1 MSLII
6 GTNNNDSLTG
16 GTGNDTLVGGA
27 GNDNIDGGAGF
38 NTYRVK
44 GTADNFYWAVNG
56 QGKLILTDA
65 LTDGADPVDGSD
77 EGIDTL
83 TNIQA
88 VQFARPDGSIESTLQ
103 VDDYANLASSNNFK
117 IDYGVWVNG
126 RTNFYGDIDFFR
138 LDTVAGQKVF
148 ASMSQGSA
156 WGYSTLGYLSDG
168 APQEWTLNSTGT
180 IDFSLAAWDM
190 SQTSPMS
197 SKGYGFVLRRE
208 KLGTDGNDLLTAGNT
223 HERLV
228 GGLGNDTLIGSDR
241 SDLLLGGDGN
251 DELVGG
257 KGNDELD
264 GQGGMANVAV
274 FSGNRTDYTHTWVGG
289 QNLDL
294 RLSDKVANRDGIDS
308 LRNVQILR
316 FADGDVVLDAE
327 SNTALVSGQT
337 QIGQSMTGTL
347 PVSNTESDIDYFR
360 QRLDADIDST
370 TALRITVQ
378 STGQSTGQSNAYG
391 NINFKFN
398 FQGSSDQL
406 TFDNL
411 SGSGTING
419 FYASLGYGQ
428 QQQSWIVKPKYWGNN
443 SEFVGGAPQL
453 ADLVVWGQA
462 YSSAPQL
469 GDTLGY
475 TIRIDRVLYGTGAAN
490 QITGDGKAGYIDA
503 GGGND
508 LVTGNALSEII
519 VGGLGDDTLLG
530 GDGNDTLIDS
540 QGTNLLEGQAGDDLI
555 DVSGIGQVMAGA
567 TGSTSPTATVV
578 GGAGRDTLKV
588 GSDTRFTNLSVSQ
601 VEILDG
607 SGGRT
612 AMTPQQLLGL
622 GFDTAQSITF
632 RLATNLTAGGAL
644 DASGLAGNLSL
655 RGTHQSDTLIGNDQ
669 NNTIYLQ
676 SDENTGSGGG
686 IDTVKGGAGDD
697 TIMWSS
703 GRNNSSSTQAAQI
716 FNAVDSSKKTYSIFA
731 DINGGGGVD
740 RLVLSFWDTY
750 WQHAWG
756 GYVWESRSEYNST
769 PVWHLDISDL
779 VLDSVEVIEI
789 QGSQPSW
796 SVPSEILL
804 TTGQLHGF
812 ESTIGIPTVAIVG
825 GGTIDMGQLD
835 TIGVKTWRLAD
846 QGNYHITGS
855 LNADSLTLS
864 GGLLTVAMGL
874 GSDSIVIDGKSLVQ
888 DTIDGG
894 EGVDTLFL
902 RSGDVDLSGADIR
915 NIESIQA
922 QSATLTMTD
931 TQWQSLGSLVV
942 KPSGSST
949 QYNLKITTPNLRTEL
964 AADSLFRGL
973 TGTDGNDHLVAN
985 ALGSVL
991 IGDSGNDR
999 LDGGIGQ
1006 DRLVTGAGTDSMYG
1020 SAGDDLLVIN
1030 GKTTV
1035 SDVLD
1040 GGADRDTLVV
1050 ADGQDFRQATLASLE
1065 VLQGSGTVTM
1075 TQSQLNGFEVL
1086 NGVKVQLVGATQ
1098 TVQLGN
1104 PTMINGAQIL
1114 LPNLDVQI
1122 SESRAAV
1129 LGSSFDDSITGGA
1142 GNDLILGGRGND
1154 HLAGGAGNDT
1164 LIGGSGTDTL
1174 VGGQGDD
1181 QFEVHSSEFAAGASQ
1196 QILVTGTLGQTAYF
1210 DHRQLVLYADR
1221 MDGGVGTDSLVL
1233 DFGVRNSTGYVINA
1247 GQVSGME
1254 TLALRFSESYNMVAM
1269 DAASF
1274 KQFSSITAEHSNS
1287 AVNRYNYASL
1297 GIAGH
1302 QEDLNLAAIADN
1314 AHIRQVVLQG
1324 SFFDIDASAFAL
1336 GPSIWGGHWDG
1347 SSGLGFHHISV
1358 TDFDSILLSDGNDGL
1373 IVQVDTTFTVT
1384 AGAGNDMVRVE
1395 STGSLNATLSGGAGQ
1410 DVLEFTGG
1418 FVDIS
1423 VSSISGFETIRHGNN
1438 TLVITEAQRDAL
1450 SFEGSGAKF
1459 TKVGNTIVGSA
1470 SADSYSGNFVEAFQ
1484 GGRGNDNINNVHT
1497 AVFTGNTN
1505 EYDIALFTNGD
1516 SLVIEQARGDKTDGK
1531 DTLNNVRYLKFADKT
1546 IEVDDAFNN
1555 SWAFTGTNK
1564 YQLLSHKA
1572 YDKKADGNKD
1582 YATDIDV
1589 YSTTLVPNSPL
1600 LIEASSEKGSG
1611 WQMNFID
1618 AATGQR
1624 LDFKSLVNDQLQW
1637 QFSSWMDPNAKWLP
1651 GFQTN
1656 QGFVAYQGG
1665 DVVFDIRLDSTDIQ
1679 SYAFT
1684 LKYLDDYAGSIQ
1696 TQGEMAPQLGL
1707 VKGYVGD
1714 VGDSDW
1720 IRTQLIEGTQYE
1732 FNLRGA
1738 SSDGGTL
1745 VDPKLEL
1752 RDSAGR
1758 LLVVGGKGVGLDDKI
1773 VFTANTSGTYYL
1785 SAQDVVTDLTKGTQ
1799 GIALGSWTLEQRSL
1813 DMVADNP
1820 SSVGRV
1826 DWSGGNT
1833 FSVRSEINKLT
1844 DRDWFRVWL
1853 DKGITY
1859 KFELAGASSGQ
1870 TLTNPQLSIR
1880 SVTGI
1885 LLDADDN
1892 SGSGTDAEIVFTAAD
1907 SGWYFLDAG
1916 AAGNGS
1922 RGTYLLK
1929 GSRLSDDFADDV
1941 QTVGALQVGSAAQGL
1956 LSFHGDSD
1964 WFKVGLSAG
1973 VTYQIDLVGDMSDS
1987 AKLDPIGDPLLVI
2000 RDSAGRELGR
2010 FDDFGTTLNARA
2022 YFTPKDN
2029 GIYFLDASSAFRY
2042 DIGAYKLSVA
2052 LAPPDDHVS
2061 TANNAATSLTL
2072 GTAKAGEIGVPGDRD
2087 MFKVS
2092 LEAGKVYQL
2101 SVAGMASSKGNLV
2114 DPYLRL
2120 FDSAGRLINFDNNGG
2135 QGTDAQMHF
2144 VPTQSGV
2151 YYLEASSNQPRGM
2164 GNYQVQVTLR
2174 DVPAADAG
2182 SNTQTW
2188 VTLKAG
2194 ESFLGTLLQKNEQDW
2209 VRVRL
2214 EEGKDYVF
2222 KALASHSGNGS
2233 LQDPVLEV
2241 RSANGQLLQTVD
2253 NMLMGNEPSML
2264 FTPTGTGDYFV
2275 VVRAADGQNDTGSYQ
2290 LTTRAP
2296 DDFGNTTAK
2305 ASTITLGQTLDG
2317 GIQWNDGSFGA
2328 RAINSVGLATD
2339 FDQDWFKF
2347 EATKDQVLS
2356 FLVSVPGNSSLSR
2369 PMVEIVDSNMRQVAV
2384 GDGLEMLD
2392 ASARATFKAPAAG
2405 TFFARVI
2412 DGAGTTGSYRVSLV
2426 AGDASD
2432 EDANGAVAL
2441 AFDINTGVTSAQQ
2454 VARIGLPGDSDHF
2467 GIDVKAGHSYRI
2479 ETVAVR
2485 DGQHAPLAGTRLDMQ
2500 FKEALQSSTVKVE
2513 SNALTSNPS
2522 NFESALFSP
2531 TADGSLSIKVSAT
2544 DAIETGQYRLRVID
2558 LGAEQTDDRPDTVSQ
2573 YLVDTHGVLGV
2584 NQPSQ
2589 GRIDNSSDVDL
2600 FAVDLTA
2607 GQIYEFSIKSYL
2619 DGLGTLAQGD
2629 LRLLDTQGQLVTSG
2643 QFDSQTGRTDMAVSV
2658 FDSGRYFLAVSP
2670 IDLPGN
2676 IGTYVLDNRQLDL
2689 DSVPEDDIRADAL
2702 SGMRVAPG
2710 KAATGTINHASDR
2723 DWFKANLVAGKVY
2736 TLDVLADGSGSGGF
2750 LKDANLRLLDAQGL
2764 QLAFDDNSGAGKD
2777 AHIQFSAQSTG
2788 DYFLDVGSSLGE
2800 LGSYT
2805 VRLRELYSGV
2815 ADPYRAAQWYLDLI
2829 DLPSLDGRYSGA
2841 NVSVSFI
2848 DDGVDTAHPDL
2859 NLKLDLANDFDAQ
2872 FSNSQDGQHKYPTL
2886 MGLPPDFHGTLIAG
2900 IIGAEANN
2908 ETGIVGVAQDANLVS
2923 TRVKWAWDH
2932 MTEAISTQWKFDVS
2946 NNSWGAIVPFSD
2958 NFNSTAMTFA
2968 YEGLRKGVEMGRE
2981 GLGTVFVFSAGN
2993 SAALGHNTN
3002 YFNYQNAREVI
3013 TVGATDAS
3021 GAPAAF
3027 STPGANVLV
3036 SAPGVGVMTTQ
3047 RYGGYTEMNGTSA
3060 SAPIISGVVALMLE
3074 ANPDLGYRDV
3084 QKILAYATTH
3094 PDNQDWKTNGASDW
3108 NLGGMRYNDKTG
3120 FGLVDAYAA
3129 VRLAETWTEQNT
3141 AFNQVTASA
3150 RAFGLNASIP
3160 DGDEVFSRQFR
3171 IDNDLSIEHV
3181 ELGIDLRHTRMGD
3194 LVVELIS
3201 PNGTVSTLMNRPTV
3215 SADAPFGLSGTDSGV
3230 PTRLLWDF
3238 SSVQFYGE
3246 QASGTWTVNV
3256 RDVRAEHAGSLNSLS
3271 LRLYGTEANGDS
3283 TYVFTDEGFQN
3294 SQGRTLEDEQGIDT
3308 INASPVRHGMLIDLT
3323 KGIIA
3328 SQSVSHTIASWST
3341 IENSVSGDGD
3351 DFLIGNA
3358 TTNWLR
3364 AGNGQDSL
3372 EGGAGNDSL
3381 QGGEGFDTAIYQGNM
3396 AEFSVVWNATTRQI
3410 QVTDLVRTGL
3420 DEGSDALT
3428 GIERIVFAD
3437 GETNLGTT
3445 VGNRP
3450 PVANREWFKSPV
3462 TLKPGM
3468 GIELTI
3474 PNTAFSDPDPN
3485 PITDSSS
3492 GAKND
3497 IAVAEAAGGELP
3509 DWLSYDPVTKKLSGT
3524 PPEDHQGQLKLLVT
3538 ATDEFGET
3546 ASDVLT
3552 LQFGDNQAPELDA
3565 PSERVLLEDAGL
3577 VALQITLPK
3586 DPEELEVTVKILE
3599 IPSLGDILD
3608 KNGQVVSVGA
3618 TMSADALTELHY
3630 RSAPDANGSAGMLR
3644 YEATDEDGVSAISSV
3659 RLFIQPVNDAP
3670 RFSRTDGK
3678 LVINYP
3684 AQSVLP
3690 LDMARPTDP
3699 ESSLNDVRITALPA
3713 LGQVSLNGERV
3724 VLNQVISLQNLQN
3737 LVMSLTEN
3745 VNGPIGRVGIE
3756 ATDPQGLSME
3766 WSLQL
3771 EVLGEA
3777 YSNIGTLSNDEI
3789 FGSIGN
3795 DTLYGMAGDD
3805 TLVGNA
3811 GNDRLLGGLGNDQ
3824 MFGGSGNDILDG
3836 SSGNDHLDG
3845 GTGNDTLS
3853 GGPGNDTYVVD
3864 SVGDLVLELIATG
3877 AGGKDLVLTSIAYT
3891 APANTENL
3899 QAQEGVAI
3907 NLTGNE
3913 LDNAIVGNALQN
3925 HLKGEAGRDTLIGG
3939 AGNDSLD
3946 GGSGVDRL
3954 AGGSGNDSYW
3964 VDSRLDTVIELSGEG
3979 TDTVYASTNYT
3990 LPSNVENLE
3999 LLEGGDWTGA
4009 GNSLNNHIKG
4019 NSGANVLAG
4028 GMGTDTLEGGAGD
4041 DLYILSDSLDPIIDT
4056 AGKDTIRTSVSMTL
4070 PDMIENG
4077 ELMGFADL
4085 WLNGNRFDNQL
4096 TGNMGDNILHG
4107 AGGVDTLTGG
4117 AGSDQFVIA
4126 FNGSGSA
4133 ADSVTDFKSGVDLMV
4148 VDLVS
4153 FGIDPVAL
4161 GLVSSGTV
4169 SSSAFVKGVGVRPL
4183 DPNDHYLLDTA
4194 QGMLRFDPDG
4204 NGPQAAVDLVKF
4216 VGVVD
4221 SAFAGTDIYIAI

>member
-1 MSLII
+1 MSLIN

-27 GNDNIDGGAGF
+27 GNDTIDGGAGY

-56 QGKLILTDA
+56 QGQLILTDA
-65 LTDGADPVDGSD
+65 LTDGQDPVDGSD

-88 VQFARPDGSIESTLQ
+88 IQFMRPDGSIESTLQ
-103 VDDYANLASSNNFK
+103 VDDYANLASPDNFK
-117 IDYGVWVNG
+117 IAYGVWVNG

-156 WGYSTLGYLSDG
+156 RGYNSLGYLDPWS
-168 APQEWTLNSTGT
+168 PQEWTLNSTGT
-180 IDFSLAAWDM
+180 IDFSFAAWDM

-197 SKGYGFVLRRE
+197 SRGYGFILRRE
-208 KLGTDGNDLLTAGNT
+208 LMGTDGPDLLTAGDT

-241 SDLLLGGDGN
+241 SDQLFGGDGN

-274 FSGNRTDYTHTWVGG
+274 FSGNRADYTHTWLGG
-289 QNLDL
+289 QDLSL

-327 SNTALVSGQT
+327 SNTPLVSGQT

-347 PVSNTESDIDYFR
+347 PVTNNSSDIDYFR
-360 QRLDADIDST
+360 QRFDHDIDST

-378 STGQSTGQSNAYG
+378 SAGQSSAWGDL
-391 NINFKFN
+391 NFWFN
-398 FQGSSDQL
+398 FQGSNDQL

-411 SGSGTING
+411 SGSGTITY
-419 FYASLGYGQ
+419 FSASLNSGQ
-428 QQQSWIVKPKYWGNN
+428 QQQSWIVKPKYWG
-443 SEFVGGAPQL
+443 SSSDFIGGANQV
-453 ADLVVWGQA
+453 ADLVVTGNA
-462 YSSAPQL
+462 YSIAPQL
-469 GDTLGY
+469 GDTWGY
-475 TIRIDRVLYGTGAAN
+475 SIRVDRVLYGTDAAE

-508 LVTGNALSEII
+508 LVIGSALSEII
-519 VGGLGDDTLLG
+519 VGGLGDDTLRG

-540 QGTNLLEGQAGDDLI
+540 QGANVLEGQAGDDLI
-555 DVSGIGQVMAGA
+555 DVSGTGQAMAGA
-567 TGSTSPTATVV
+567 TGNTTPTATVD
-578 GGAGRDTLKV
+578 GGTGRDTLKV
-588 GSDTRFTNLSVSQ
+588 ASDTSFANLSVSHI
-601 VEILDG
+601 EILDG

-612 AMTPQQLLGL
+612 AMTPQQLLDL
-622 GFDTAQSITF
+622 GFDTAQNITF
-632 RLATNLTAGGAL
+632 RLAPNLTTGGTL

-655 RGTHQSDTLIGNDQ
+655 RGTYQSDTLIGNDQ
-669 NNTIYLQ
+669 SNTIYLQ
-676 SDENTGSGGG
+676 SDEDIGSGGG
-686 IDTVKGGAGDD
+686 IDTVIAGAGDD
-697 TIMWSS
+697 TIVWNTRMYQQWSMFFS
-703 GRNNSSSTQAAQI
+703 DFNQADRTYKIEADLDGGLGTDKLQLNFGNSYWLHAAGNTWDQRDSPPWRLDLSELKLASIEQLEVTGFEPGRFWAFPTE
-716 FNAVDSSKKTYSIFA
+716 F
-731 DINGGGGVD
+731 
-740 RLVLSFWDTY
+740 VLSA
-750 WQHAWG
+750 QQLAAL
-756 GYVWESRSEYNST
+756 SA
-769 PVWHLDISDL
+769 
-779 VLDSVEVIEI
+779 
-789 QGSQPSW
+789 
-796 SVPSEILL
+796 
-804 TTGQLHGF
+804 TTGLG
-812 ESTIGIPTVAIVG
+812 PVAIVG
-825 GGTIDMGQLD
+825 GGAIDMGHLD
-835 TIGVKTWRLAD
+835 AIGVKAWRIAD
-846 QGNYHITGS
+846 QGNYQITGS
-855 LNADSLTLS
+855 ANADSLTLS
-864 GGLLTVAMGL
+864 GGILTAAMGL
-874 GSDSIVIDGKSLVQ
+874 GNDSIVIDGKSLVK

-894 EGVDTLFL
+894 AGFDTLFL
-902 RSGDVDLSGADIR
+902 RSGDVDLSGATLI

-931 TQWQSLGSLVV
+931 TQWQTLGSLVV
-942 KPSGSST
+942 KPAGSPT
-949 QYNLKITTPNLRTEL
+949 QYNLKITTPDLRTEL
-964 AADSLFRGL
+964 AADSVFRGL
-973 TGTDGNDHLVAN
+973 TGTDGDDHLVAN
-985 ALGSVL
+985 ASGSIL
-991 IGDSGNDR
+991 IGGSGNDR
-999 LDGGIGQ
+999 LDGGTGS

-1020 SAGDDLLVIN
+1020 GAGDDILVVS

-1035 SDVLD
+1035 RDVLD
-1040 GGADRDTLVV
+1040 GGAGRDTLVV

-1104 PTMINGAQIL
+1104 PTMLNGAQIL
-1114 LPNLDVQI
+1114 LPNFDVQI
-1122 SESRAAV
+1122 SESRPAV

-1154 HLAGGAGNDT
+1154 YLVGGAGNDT

-1196 QILVTGTLGQTAYF
+1196 QLLVTGPLGQTAYF
-1210 DHRQLVLYADR
+1210 DHRQHVLYADR
-1221 MDGGVGTDSLVL
+1221 MDGGDGTDTLVI
-1233 DFGVRNSTGYVINA
+1233 DFGSLWAASYVINA

-1274 KQFSSITAEHSNS
+1274 KQFASITAEHANS
-1287 AVNRYNYASL
+1287 AVARYNYASL

-1302 QEDLNLAAIADN
+1302 QDDLSLNAIADN

-1324 SFFDIDASAFAL
+1324 QFFDIDASTFSA
-1336 GPSIWGGHWDG
+1336 GPSSWGNQWDG
-1347 SSGLGFHHISV
+1347 STGIEYNHISV
-1358 TDFDSILLSDGNDGL
+1358 TDFDSIQLSDGNDGL
-1373 IVQVDTTFTVT
+1373 IVRNDTRFSVS
-1384 AGAGNDMVRVE
+1384 AGAGDDMVRIE
-1395 STGSLNATLSGGAGQ
+1395 STGTLNATLSGGAGQ

-1423 VSSISGFETIRHGNN
+1423 SSSISGFETIRHGNT

-1470 SADSYSGNFVEAFQ
+1470 STDSYSGNFVEAFQ

-1497 AVFTGNTN
+1497 AVFTGNYN
-1505 EYDIALFTNGD
+1505 EYDIDLFTNGD

-1531 DTLNNVRYLKFADKT
+1531 DTLNNVRFLEFADQT

-1555 SWAFTGTNK
+1555 SWAFIGTNK
-1564 YQLLSHKA
+1564 HQLLTHIA
-1572 YDKKADGNKD
+1572 YDKKTDGNKD
-1582 YATDIDV
+1582 YATDVDV
-1589 YSTTLVPNSPL
+1589 YTTTLVPNSPL

-1611 WQMNFID
+1611 WQMSFVD
-1618 AATGQR
+1618 AATGQQ
-1624 LDFKSLVNDQLQW
+1624 LQFKSLVYGDING
-1637 QFSSWMDPNAKWLP
+1637 QFSSWMNAEAKWLP

-1665 DVVFDIRLDSTDIQ
+1665 DVVFDIRLDSPDIQ

-1696 TQGEMAPQLGL
+1696 TQGEMDPQLGL

-1758 LLVVGGKGVGLDDKI
+1758 LLVVGGKGDGLDDKI
-1773 VFTANTSGTYYL
+1773 VFTANTSDTYYL
-1785 SAQDVVTDLTKGTQ
+1785 SAQDVVTDLAKGTQ

-1813 DMVADNP
+1813 DMIADNP
-1820 SSVGRV
+1820 SSLGRV

-1833 FSVRSEINKLT
+1833 FSVRSEINQLT

-1853 DKGITY
+1853 DKGIAY

-1885 LLDADDN
+1885 LLNADDN

-1916 AAGNGS
+1916 ASGNGS

-1929 GSRLSDDFADDV
+1929 GSRLSDDFAADIH
-1941 QTVGALQVGSAAQGL
+1941 TVGTVQVGGAAQGL

-1964 WFKVGLSAG
+1964 WFKVGLSGG
-1973 VTYQIDLVGDMSDS
+1973 VTYQIDLLGDTSDS
-1987 AKLDPIGDPLLVI
+1987 AQLDPIHDPLLVI

-2061 TANNAATSLTL
+2061 TPNNAATSLTL
-2072 GTAKAGEIGVPGDRD
+2072 GTASLGEIGIPGDRD
-2087 MFKVS
+2087 MFKVT

-2101 SVAGMASSKGNLV
+2101 SVAGMASSKGSLV

-2120 FDSAGRLINFDNNGG
+2120 FDSAGRLVNFDNNGG

-2164 GNYQVQVTLR
+2164 GNYQVQVTQR

-2188 VTLKAG
+2188 VTLQAG
-2194 ESFLGTLLQKNEQDW
+2194 ESFSGTLLQKNEQDW
-2209 VRVRL
+2209 VRIRL
-2214 EEGKDYVF
+2214 EMGKDYVF
-2222 KALASHSGNGS
+2222 KAQASHSGNGS
-2233 LQDPVLEV
+2233 LKDPVLEV
-2241 RSANGQLLQTVD
+2241 RSADGQLLQTVD

-2264 FTPTGTGDYFV
+2264 YTPTGTGDYFV

-2296 DDFGNTTAK
+2296 DDFGNTSAK

-2317 GIQWNDGSFGA
+2317 GIQWNDGNFGA

-2347 EATKDQVLS
+2347 EATQDQVLS

-2369 PMVEIVDSNMRQVAV
+2369 PMVEIVDSNMRQLAV

-2412 DGAGTTGSYRVSLV
+2412 DGAGTTGAYRVSLV

-2432 EDANGAVAL
+2432 EDANGPVAL
-2441 AFDINTGVTSAQQ
+2441 AFDINAGVTSAQQ

-2500 FKEALQSSTVKVE
+2500 FKEALQTSTVTVE
-2513 SNALTSNPS
+2513 SNALTSNPT
-2522 NFESALFSP
+2522 NFESSLFSP
-2531 TADGSLSIKVSAT
+2531 TADGSLSITVSAT

-2558 LGAEQTDDRPDTVSQ
+2558 LGSEQTDDRPDTVSQ

-2607 GQIYEFSIKSYL
+2607 GQIYAFSIKSYL

-2629 LRLLDTQGQLVTSG
+2629 LRLLDAKGLLVTSG

-2702 SGMRVAPG
+2702 SGELVAPG
-2710 KAATGTINHASDR
+2710 QAATGTIEYASDR
-2723 DWFKANLVAGKVY
+2723 DWFKASLVAGKVY

-2777 AHIQFSAQSTG
+2777 ARIQFSAQSNG
-2788 DYFLDVGSSLGE
+2788 DYFLDVGSSHGE

-2829 DLPSLDGRYSGA
+2829 DLPSLDDRYSGA

-2859 NLKLDLANDFDAQ
+2859 NLKLDFANAYDA
-2872 FSNSQDGQHKYPTL
+2872 SDNSSEGKHKSIF
-2886 MGLPPDFHGTLIAG
+2886 DFHGTLIAG

-2932 MTEAISTQWKFDVS
+2932 MTEAISTQWQFDVS
-2946 NNSWGAIVPFSD
+2946 NNSWGAIAPFSD

-2968 YEGLRKGVEMGRE
+2968 YEGLRKGVEVGRE

-3013 TVGATDAS
+3013 TVGATDAN

-3036 SAPGVGVMTTQ
+3036 SAPGVGVMTTE
-3047 RYGGYTEMNGTSA
+3047 RYGGYKEMNGTSA

-3150 RAFGLNASIP
+3150 RAFGLNAAIP
-3160 DGDEVFSRQFR
+3160 DGDGVFSRQFR

-3201 PNGTVSTLMNRPTV
+3201 PNGTVSTLMNRPTA
-3215 SADAPFGLSGTDSGV
+3215 SSDAPFGLSGTDSGV

-3271 LRLYGTEANGDS
+3271 LRLYGSEADTDN

-3294 SQGRTLEDEQGIDT
+3294 TQGRTLEDEQGIDT
-3308 INASPVRHGMLIDLT
+3308 INASPLRHDILIDLSQ
-3323 KGIIA
+3323 GIIA
-3328 SQSVSHTIASWST
+3328 SQSVSHNIAPWT
-3341 IENSVSGDGD
+3341 VIENAVGGRGN
-3351 DFLIGNA
+3351 DFLLGNA
-3358 TTNWLR
+3358 ADNWLR
-3364 AGNGQDSL
+3364 AGMGNDTL
-3372 EGGAGNDSL
+3372 EGGIGNDTL
-3381 QGGEGFDTAIYQGNM
+3381 EGGDGFDTAIYQGNM
-3396 AEFSVVWNATTRQI
+3396 AEFSVVWNAATRQI

-3420 DEGSDALT
+3420 DEGSDVLI
-3428 GIERIVFAD
+3428 GIERIIFVD
-3437 GETNLGTT
+3437 GETNLGTM

-3450 PVANREWFKSPV
+3450 PVANREWFSSPV
-3462 TLKPGM
+3462 TLVPGM

-3474 PNTAFSDPDPN
+3474 PNTAFSDLDPN
-3485 PITDSSS
+3485 ASTGSLS
-3492 GAKND
+3492 GAQND

-3577 VALQITLPK
+3577 VALQIALPT

-3608 KNGQVVSVGA
+3608 KNGQVVSVG
-3618 TMSADALTELHY
+3618 TIMSADAVTELHY

-3670 RFSRTDGK
+3670 RFSRTDSK

-3684 AQSVLP
+3684 AQTLLP
-3690 LDMARPTDP
+3690 LDMALPTDP
-3699 ESSLNDVRITALPA
+3699 ESTLTEVRVTALPA

-3724 VLNQVISLQNLQN
+3724 VLNQMISLQNLQS
-3737 LVMSLTEN
+3737 LVLSLTEN
-3745 VNGPIGRVGIE
+3745 VNGPIGRVGIQ
-3756 ATDPQGLSME
+3756 ATDPEGLSTE

-3836 SSGNDHLDG
+3836 SSGNDYLDG

-3853 GGPGNDTYVVD
+3853 GGPGHDTYVVD
-3864 SVGDLVLELIATG
+3864 SAGDVVLELIASG
-3877 AGGKDLVLTSIAYT
+3877 AGGKDLVLTSITYT
-3891 APANTENL
+3891 APANIENL
-3899 QAQEGVAI
+3899 QALDGHVI
-3907 NLTGNE
+3907 DLTGNE
-3913 LDNAIVGNALQN
+3913 LDNVLVGNEQDNRLV
-3925 HLKGEAGRDTLIGG
+3925 GGAGRDTLMGG

-3946 GGSGVDRL
+3946 GGTEVDRM
-3954 AGGSGNDSYW
+3954 AGGAGNDSYW
-3964 VDSRLDTVIELSGEG
+3964 VDSRLDTVIELPNEG
-3979 TDTVYASTNYT
+3979 VDTVYASSNYT
-3990 LPSNVENLE
+3990 LPSNVENLV

-4019 NSGANVLAG
+4019 NSGNNVLAG
-4028 GMGTDTLEGGAGD
+4028 GMGADTLEGGDGD
-4041 DLYILSDSLDPIIDT
+4041 DLYILSDNLDLIIDT
-4056 AGKDTIRTSVSMTL
+4056 GGKDTIRTSVSMTL
-4070 PDMIENG
+4070 PNMIENG

-4085 WLNGNRFDNQL
+4085 WLNGNALSNHL
-4096 TGNMGDNILHG
+4096 TGNMGDNILQ
-4107 AGGVDTLTGG
+4107 GGGGSDTLTGG
-4117 AGSDQFVIA
+4117 AGSDQFIISN
-4126 FNGSGSA
+4126 NGTGVA
-4133 ADSVTDFKSGVDLMV
+4133 PDAITDFQAGVDLLV
-4148 VDLVS
+4148 IDLVS

-4161 GLVSSGTV
+4161 GLMSSGTV
-4169 SSSAFVKGVGVRPL
+4169 SSSAFVKGAGIRPL

-4204 NGPQAAVDLVKF
+4204 TGPQTAIDLVKF

-4221 SAFAGTDIYIAI
+4221 KDFASSDIYIAI

>member
-1 MSLII
+1 MSLIN
-6 GTNNNDSLTG
+6 GTPNNDTLTG

-27 GNDNIDGGAGF
+27 GNDTIDGGAGI

-56 QGKLILTDA
+56 QGQLILTDA
-65 LTDGADPVDGSD
+65 LTDGQDPVDGSD

-88 VQFARPDGSIESTLQ
+88 IQFMRPDGSIESTLQ
-103 VDDYANLASSNNFK
+103 VDDYANSASADNFK

-148 ASMSQGSA
+148 SSMSQGSA
-156 WGYSTLGYLSDG
+156 YGNSSLGWMDQYST
-168 APQEWTLNSTGT
+168 QEWTLSSTGT
-180 IDFSLAAWDM
+180 IDFTFAAWEM

-208 KLGTDGNDLLTAGNT
+208 KLGTDGPDLLTAGNT

-241 SDLLLGGDGN
+241 SDQLLGGDGN
-251 DELVGG
+251 DELLGG

-274 FSGNRTDYTHTWVGG
+274 FSGNRADYSHTWLGD
-289 QNLDL
+289 QNLNL
-294 RLSDKVANRDGIDS
+294 RLSDKVANRDGTDS

-327 SNTALVSGQT
+327 SNTPLVSGQAL
-337 QIGQSMTGTL
+337 IGQSMTGTL
-347 PVSNTESDIDYFR
+347 PVSNTSSDIDHFR
-360 QRLDADIDST
+360 QRLDADITST

-378 STGQSTGQSNAYG
+378 STGQGNANG
-391 NINFKFN
+391 GLNFWFN
-398 FQGSSDQL
+398 YQGSSDRL
-406 TFDNL
+406 TFNNL
-411 SGSGTING
+411 SSSGTVSEFNT
-419 FYASLGYGQ
+419 SLNPG
-428 QQQSWIVKPKYWGNN
+428 QQQSWIVTPKYWGSN
-443 SEFVGGAPQL
+443 SDFVGGAPQL
-453 ADLVVWGQA
+453 ADLVVQGYAQ
-462 YSSAPQL
+462 SSAPQL

-475 TIRIDRVLYGTGAAN
+475 SIRVDRVLYGTGAADP
-490 QITGDGKAGYIDA
+490 ILGDGKAGYIDG

-508 LVTGNALSEII
+508 LVTGSALSEII
-519 VGGLGDDTLLG
+519 VGGLGDDTLRG
-530 GDGNDTLIDS
+530 GDGHDTLIDS
-540 QGTNLLEGQAGDDLI
+540 QGTNLIEGQAGDDLI
-555 DVSGIGQVMAGA
+555 DVSGMGQGMAGVP
-567 TGSTSPTATVV
+567 GGTSPTATVV
-578 GGAGRDTLKV
+578 GGTGRDTLKV
-588 GSDTRFTNLSVSQ
+588 ANDTRFTSLSVSQ

-612 AMTPQQLLGL
+612 AMTPQQLLDM
-622 GFDTAQSITF
+622 GFDTVQNITF
-632 RLATNLTAGGAL
+632 RLAPNLTAGGTL

-655 RGTHQSDTLIGNDQ
+655 RGTHQSDSLIGNSQ
-669 NNTIYLQ
+669 SNTIFLQ
-676 SDENTGSGGG
+676 SDEDIGSGTG
-686 IDTVKGGAGDD
+686 IDTVKAGAGDD
-697 TIMWSS
+697 TIVWNTRPYQQWSMFFTGFGQADRTYKIEADLDGGS
-703 GRNNSSSTQAAQI
+703 GIDKLQLNFGNSYWYHATGNTWNQTSSPPWRLDLSQLKLSNIEQLEITGFDPGRFWAFPTEFVMSSQQLAALS
-716 FNAVDSSKKTYSIFA
+716 ATS
-731 DINGGGGVD
+731 GV
-740 RLVLSFWDTY
+740 
-750 WQHAWG
+750 
-756 GYVWESRSEYNST
+756 ES
-769 PVWHLDISDL
+769 
-779 VLDSVEVIEI
+779 
-789 QGSQPSW
+789 
-796 SVPSEILL
+796 
-804 TTGQLHGF
+804 
-812 ESTIGIPTVAIVG
+812 VAIVG
-825 GGTIDMGQLD
+825 GGAINMGHLD
-835 TIGVKTWRLAD
+835 AIGVKTWRIAD
-846 QGNYHITGS
+846 QGNYQITGS

-864 GGLLTVAMGL
+864 SGLLTVAMDL
-874 GSDSIVIDGKSLVQ
+874 GNDSVVIDGKSWVQ

-894 EGVDTLFL
+894 AGVDTLLL
-902 RSGDVDLSGADIR
+902 RSGDVDLSGATIS
-915 NIESIQA
+915 NIESVQA

-931 TQWQSLGSLVV
+931 TQWQTLGSLVV
-942 KPSGSST
+942 KPAGSPT
-949 QYNLKITTPNLRTEL
+949 QYNLKITTPSLRTEL
-964 AADSLFRGL
+964 AADSVFRGL
-973 TGTDGNDHLVAN
+973 TGTEGNDHLVAN
-985 ALGSVL
+985 ALGSIL

-1006 DRLVTGAGTDSMYG
+1006 DRLVTGAGTDSVYG
-1020 SAGDDLLVIN
+1020 GAGDDMLVVN

-1040 GGADRDTLVV
+1040 GGAGRDTMVV
-1050 ADGQDFRQATLASLE
+1050 ADGQDLRQATLASLE
-1065 VLQGSGTVTM
+1065 VLQGTGTVTL

-1086 NGVKVQLVGATQ
+1086 NGVKVQLVGTTQ
-1098 TVQLGN
+1098 TLQLGN
-1104 PTMINGAQIL
+1104 PTMLNGAQIF
-1114 LPNLDVQI
+1114 LPNLDPQI
-1122 SESRAAV
+1122 SETRAAV
-1129 LGSSFDDSITGGA
+1129 LGSNFDDSINGGA
-1142 GNDLILGGRGND
+1142 GNELILGGRGSD
-1154 HLAGGAGNDT
+1154 QLAGNAGHDT
-1164 LIGGSGTDTL
+1164 LIGGSGADTL
-1174 VGGQGDD
+1174 VGGSGDD

-1196 QILVTGTLGQTAYF
+1196 QILVTGSSGQTAYF
-1210 DHRQLVLYADR
+1210 ENRQYVLYADR
-1221 MDGGVGTDSLVL
+1221 IDGEVGSDSLVL
-1233 DFGVRNSTGYVINA
+1233 DFGARSNAGYVINA
-1247 GQVSGME
+1247 GQVSGLE
-1254 TLALRFSESYNMVAM
+1254 TLSVRFSDHWNMVAM

-1274 KQFSSITAEHSNS
+1274 KQFSTITAEHSNS
-1287 AVNRYNYASL
+1287 NTGRYYYASL

-1302 QEDLNLAAIADN
+1302 QEDLSLDAIADN

-1324 SFFDIDASAFAL
+1324 RFFDIDARAFST
-1336 GPSIWGGHWDG
+1336 GPATWGDSGDG
-1347 SSGLGFHHISV
+1347 NNGLNYNHISV
-1358 TDFDSILLSDGNDGL
+1358 SDFDSILLSDGNDGL
-1373 IVQVDTTFTVT
+1373 IVQGDTNFNVT

-1395 STGSLNATLSGGAGQ
+1395 SGGTLNATLSGGAGQ

-1423 VSSISGFETIRHGNN
+1423 ASSISGFETLRHGNT
-1438 TLVITEAQRDAL
+1438 TLVVTEAQRDAL

-1470 SADSYSGNFVEAFQ
+1470 NADQYTGNFVGSFQ

-1497 AVFTGNTN
+1497 AVFTGNYN
-1505 EYDIALFTNGD
+1505 EYDIALFTNGEN
-1516 SLVIEQARGDKTDGK
+1516 LVIEQARGDKTDGK
-1531 DTLNNVRYLKFADKT
+1531 DTLNNVRFLQFADQT

-1555 SWAFTGTNK
+1555 AGHFIGQGKNE
-1564 YQLLSHKA
+1564 LLSQVA
-1572 YDKKADGNKD
+1572 YGKKEDGNKD
-1582 YATDIDV
+1582 YATDTDA
-1589 YSTTLVPNSPL
+1589 YTTTLVPNSPL

-1611 WQMNFID
+1611 WRMDFYD
-1618 AATGQR
+1618 AATGQS
-1624 LDFKSLVNDQLQW
+1624 LQFKSLVYGWVNW
-1637 QFSSWMDPNAKWLP
+1637 QYYSWMDPNAKWLP
-1651 GFQTN
+1651 GFNTN

-1665 DVVFDIRLDSTDIQ
+1665 DVVFDVRLDQTDIQ

-1684 LKYLDDYAGSIQ
+1684 LQYLDDYAGSIQ
-1696 TQGEMAPQLGL
+1696 TQGEMDPQKGMI
-1707 VKGYVGD
+1707 KGYVGD

-1758 LLVVGGKGVGLDDKI
+1758 LLVVGGQGVGLDDKI
-1773 VFTANTSGTYYL
+1773 VFTANASDTYYL
-1785 SAQDVVTDLTKGTQ
+1785 SAQDVVTDPAKGAQ

-1813 DMVADNP
+1813 DMIADNP
-1820 SSVGRV
+1820 SSLGRV
-1826 DWSGGNT
+1826 EWSAGST
-1833 FSVRSEINKLT
+1833 FSVRSEINQLT

-1853 DKGITY
+1853 DKGIAY
-1859 KFELAGASSGQ
+1859 KFELAGASSDQ

-1892 SGSGTDAEIVFTAAD
+1892 SGSGTDAEIDFTAAD

-1929 GSRLSDDFADDV
+1929 GSRLSDDFSDDV
-1941 QTVGALQVGSAAQGL
+1941 NTVGKVNVGTPKQGL
-1956 LSFHGDSD
+1956 LSFHGDND
-1964 WFKVGLSAG
+1964 WFQVGLSGG
-1973 VTYQIDLVGDMSDS
+1973 VTYRIDLVGDTSDS
-1987 AKLDPIGDPLLVI
+1987 AQLDPIQDPLLVI
-2000 RDSAGRELGR
+2000 RDSTGRELGR
-2010 FDDFGTTLNARA
+2010 FDDFGTSLNARA

-2042 DIGAYKLSVA
+2042 DIGAYQLNVA

-2061 TANNAATSLTL
+2061 TPNTAASSLTL
-2072 GTAKAGEIGVPGDRD
+2072 GAPRTGEIGVPGDRD
-2087 MFKVS
+2087 MFKVN

-2101 SVAGMASSKGNLV
+2101 SVAGLASSKGSLI

-2164 GNYQVQVTLR
+2164 GTYQMEVTQR

-2188 VTLKAG
+2188 VTLQAG
-2194 ESFLGTLLQKNEQDW
+2194 ESFSGTLLQKNEQDW
-2209 VRVRL
+2209 VRIRL
-2214 EEGKDYVF
+2214 EGGKDYVF
-2222 KALASHSGNGS
+2222 KAQASHSGNGS
-2233 LQDPVLEV
+2233 LEDPVLEV

-2290 LTTRAP
+2290 LSTRAP
-2296 DDFGNTTAK
+2296 DDFGNTSIK
-2305 ASTITLGQTLDG
+2305 ASTITLSQTLDG
-2317 GIQWNDGSFGA
+2317 GIQWNDGNFGA

-2347 EATKDQVLS
+2347 EATQDQVLS
-2356 FLVSVPGNSSLSR
+2356 FLVTVPGNSSLSR
-2369 PMVEIVDSNMRQVAV
+2369 PMVAIVDSNMRQLAV

-2405 TFFARVI
+2405 TYFARVI
-2412 DGAGTTGSYRVSLV
+2412 DGAGTTGVYRASLV

-2432 EDANGAVAL
+2432 EDANGPVAMG
-2441 AFDINTGVTSAQQ
+2441 FDINAGVATAQQ
-2454 VARIGLPGDSDHF
+2454 VARIGLPGDTDQFDIHL
-2467 GIDVKAGHSYRI
+2467 KAGNSYRI

-2500 FKEALQSSTVKVE
+2500 FKEALQTATVKVE

-2522 NFESALFSP
+2522 NFETAMFSP
-2531 TADGSLSIKVSAT
+2531 TADGSLSIRVAAT
-2544 DAIETGQYRLRVID
+2544 DAIETGQYRVRVID
-2558 LGAEQTDDRPDTVSQ
+2558 LGTSKTDDRPGTVSQ
-2573 YLVDTHGVLGV
+2573 YRVDTHGVLGI

-2589 GRIDNSSDVDL
+2589 GRIDDSSDVDL

-2607 GQIYEFSIKSYL
+2607 GQIYEFSIKSYV

-2629 LRLLDTQGQLVTSG
+2629 LRLLNAQGQLVTSG
-2643 QFDSQTGRTDMAVSV
+2643 QFDSPSGRTDMAVSV

-2702 SGMRVAPG
+2702 SGVRVSPG
-2710 KAATGTINHASDR
+2710 KAATGSINHANDR
-2723 DWFKANLVAGKVY
+2723 DWFKASLVAGKVY

-2859 NLKLDLANDFDAQ
+2859 NLKLDFAKAYDAQ
-2872 FSNSQDGQHKYPTL
+2872 FDTKDGKHKYPVL
-2886 MGLPPDFHGTLIAG
+2886 VGPPDFHGTLIAG

-2908 ETGIVGVAQDANLVS
+2908 ETGIVGVAQDAKLVS

-2932 MTEAISTQWKFDVS
+2932 MTEAISTQWQFDVS
-2946 NNSWGAIVPFSD
+2946 NNSWGAIAPFSD

-2968 YEGLRKGVEMGRE
+2968 YEGLRKGVEIGRE

-3021 GAPAAF
+3021 GAPASF

-3036 SAPGVGVMTTQ
+3036 SAPGVGVMTTE

-3094 PDNQDWKTNGASDW
+3094 PDNQDWKTNGATNW

-3129 VRLAETWTEQNT
+3129 VRLAETWTDQNT

-3160 DGDEVFSRQFR
+3160 DGENSFSRQFR
-3171 IDNDLSIEHV
+3171 IDNDLSVEHV

-3215 SADAPFGLSGTDSGV
+3215 TADAPFGFSGTDSGV

-3271 LRLYGTEANGDS
+3271 LRLYGSEAEADT
-3283 TYVFTDEGFQN
+3283 TYVFTDEGFETN
-3294 SQGRTLEDEQGIDT
+3294 QGRVLEDEQGNDT
-3308 INASPVRHGMLIDLT
+3308 INASPLRHGALIDLT
-3323 KGIIA
+3323 KGIMA
-3328 SQSVSHTIASWST
+3328 SQSVTHTIAAWST

-3358 TTNWLR
+3358 TANWLR
-3364 AGNGQDSL
+3364 ASKGKDSL
-3372 EGGAGNDSL
+3372 EGGAGNDTL
-3381 QGGEGFDTAIYQGNM
+3381 DGGEGFDTAIYTGKM
-3396 AEFSVVWNATTRQI
+3396 AEFSVVWNASTRQI

-3420 DEGSDALT
+3420 DEGVDVLS

-3437 GETNLGTT
+3437 GETNLGST

-3450 PVANREWFKSPV
+3450 PVANREWFSSPV
-3462 TLKPGM
+3462 NLEPGM

-3474 PNTAFSDPDPN
+3474 PNTAFSDPDLN
-3485 PITDSSS
+3485 AGTNAAS
-3492 GAKND
+3492 GDNNA

-3509 DWLSYDPVTKKLSGT
+3509 DWLSYDPVTKKLSGV
-3524 PPEDHQGQLKLLVT
+3524 PPQDHQGQLKLLVT
-3538 ATDEFGET
+3538 ATDEFGEK
-3546 ASDVLT
+3546 ASEVLT
-3552 LQFGDNQAPELDA
+3552 LQFGDNQAPRLDA
-3565 PSERVLLEDAGL
+3565 PSERTLLEDAGL
-3577 VALQITLPK
+3577 VALQMGLPE
-3586 DPEELEVTVKILE
+3586 DPEGLEVTVKILE
-3599 IPSLGDILD
+3599 VPSLGEILD
-3608 KNGQVVSVGA
+3608 KAGQVVSVDRIL
-3618 TMSADALTELHY
+3618 SADALTELHY
-3630 RSAPDANGSAGMLR
+3630 RSAPDGNGSAGMLR

-3670 RFSRTDGK
+3670 RFSRADGK

-3684 AQSVLP
+3684 AQTVLP
-3690 LDMARPTDP
+3690 LDMARPSDP
-3699 ESSLNDVRITALPA
+3699 ESSLNEVRVTALPA

-3737 LVMSLTEN
+3737 LVLSLTEN
-3745 VNGPIGRVGIE
+3745 VNGPIGRVGIQ
-3756 ATDPQGLSME
+3756 ATDPQGQSTE

-3771 EVLGEA
+3771 EVQGEA
-3777 YSNIGTLSNDEI
+3777 YSNVGTLLNDEL

-3795 DTLYGMAGDD
+3795 DTLFGMAGDD

-3811 GNDRLLGGLGNDQ
+3811 GNDRLLGGLGNDHL
-3824 MFGGSGNDILDG
+3824 FGGSGHDVLDG

-3853 GGPGNDTYVVD
+3853 GGPGQDTYVVD
-3864 SVGDLVLELIATG
+3864 SAADVVLELIASG
-3877 AGGKDLVLTSIAYT
+3877 AGGKDLVMTSITYS
-3891 APANTENL
+3891 APANVENL
-3899 QAQEGVAI
+3899 QALEGLAI

-3913 LDNAIVGNALQN
+3913 LDNVLAGNELDNALS
-3925 HLKGEAGRDTLIGG
+3925 GGSGRDTLLGG
-3939 AGNDSLD
+3939 AGQDSLD
-3946 GGSGVDRL
+3946 GGTEVDRM
-3954 AGGSGNDSYW
+3954 AGGAGHDHYW
-3964 VDSRLDTVIELSGEG
+3964 VDSRMDVVIELPNEG
-3979 TDTVYASTNYT
+3979 TDTVYARSSYT
-3990 LPSNVENLE
+3990 LPSNVETLE

-4041 DLYILSDSLDPIIDT
+4041 DLYILSDNLDQIIDT
-4056 AGKDTIRTSVSMTL
+4056 GGKDAVRASVSMTL

-4085 WLNGNRFDNQL
+4085 WLNGNRFNNHL
-4096 TGNMGDNILHG
+4096 TGNMGDNILQGG
-4107 AGGVDTLTGG
+4107 AGVDTLTGG
-4117 AGSDQFVIA
+4117 DGSDQFVIA
-4126 FNGSGSA
+4126 FNGAGSA
-4133 ADSVTDFKSGVDLMV
+4133 ADSVTDFKAGVDLLV
-4148 VDLVS
+4148 IDLVS
-4153 FGIDPVAL
+4153 FGMDPVAL
-4161 GLVSSGTV
+4161 GLMSSGAV
-4169 SSSAFVKGVGVRPL
+4169 ISSAFVKGSGVRPL

-4194 QGMLRFDPDG
+4194 QGVLRFDPDG
-4204 NGPQAAVDLVKF
+4204 NGAQAAVDLVKF
-4216 VGVVD
+4216 VGVAD
-4221 SAFAGTDIYIAI
+4221 NNFASSDIYIAI

>member
-1 MSLII
+1 MDKNTTLKVTVTMRDGYFPTGKSLSFVNVSGSALQFTDLSDNSTKNSFDLNYFSGTREYLIKGIQWGANAEGGAFGGNTAFIVMNSEWGDEPNYNDPNQGAYSISISRYRAGTAGDDTLSTDGATEQTKADEVAGLGGNDKITGTERGEAFDGGDGNDTINAGAGDDRLRGGAGTDALYGEAGNDTFITSGETSVNDLFDGGEGTDTLLVTSDVNLTGATFNSVELMQGTGQRVTVTAAQLAGFDSANNVIFSGSNQDFSALGGSYTLEGTAGDDVLKAGAGDNII
-6 GTNNNDSLTG
+6 RPFAGNNTVVGGAGNDTVVWERGWGSNWDLQHRAEQVISSTTNGSNYLIQGSYAG
-16 GTGNDTLVGGA
+16 GTGNDTLKFAFNESLYNVLGSWRWEYERPATELPFGIDLSQAKVEGFEHIELSRGNYTYAGVSYAYGPSAIYLNASQLAGLTTLSGGNFVVKGGGTVDLSAKVLTNGATISVSGDQNYTLTGTAASETLTTYGGNDSITAGDGNDTISSGSGTDNIDAGA
-27 GNDNIDGGAGF
+27 GNDLVIIDGKGDISGNIDGGAGF
-38 NTYRVK
+38 
-44 GTADNFYWAVNG
+44 
-56 QGKLILTDA
+56 
-65 LTDGADPVDGSD
+65 
-77 EGIDTL
+77 DTL
-83 TNIQA
+83 
-88 VQFARPDGSIESTLQ
+88 V
-103 VDDYANLASSNNFK
+103 
-117 IDYGVWVNG
+117 
-126 RTNFYGDIDFFR
+126 
-138 LDTVAGQKVF
+138 
-148 ASMSQGSA
+148 
-156 WGYSTLGYLSDG
+156 
-168 APQEWTLNSTGT
+168 
-180 IDFSLAAWDM
+180 
-190 SQTSPMS
+190 
-197 SKGYGFVLRRE
+197 
-208 KLGTDGNDLLTAGNT
+208 
-223 HERLV
+223 
-228 GGLGNDTLIGSDR
+228 
-241 SDLLLGGDGN
+241 
-251 DELVGG
+251 
-257 KGNDELD
+257 
-264 GQGGMANVAV
+264 
-274 FSGNRTDYTHTWVGG
+274 
-289 QNLDL
+289 
-294 RLSDKVANRDGIDS
+294 
-308 LRNVQILR
+308 
-316 FADGDVVLDAE
+316 
-327 SNTALVSGQT
+327 
-337 QIGQSMTGTL
+337 
-347 PVSNTESDIDYFR
+347 
-360 QRLDADIDST
+360 
-370 TALRITVQ
+370 
-378 STGQSTGQSNAYG
+378 
-391 NINFKFN
+391 
-398 FQGSSDQL
+398 
-406 TFDNL
+406 
-411 SGSGTING
+411 
-419 FYASLGYGQ
+419 
-428 QQQSWIVKPKYWGNN
+428 
-443 SEFVGGAPQL
+443 
-453 ADLVVWGQA
+453 
-462 YSSAPQL
+462 
-469 GDTLGY
+469 
-475 TIRIDRVLYGTGAAN
+475 
-490 QITGDGKAGYIDA
+490 
-503 GGGND
+503 
-508 LVTGNALSEII
+508 
-519 VGGLGDDTLLG
+519 
-530 GDGNDTLIDS
+530 
-540 QGTNLLEGQAGDDLI
+540 
-555 DVSGIGQVMAGA
+555 
-567 TGSTSPTATVV
+567 
-578 GGAGRDTLKV
+578 
-588 GSDTRFTNLSVSQ
+588 
-601 VEILDG
+601 
-607 SGGRT
+607 
-612 AMTPQQLLGL
+612 
-622 GFDTAQSITF
+622 
-632 RLATNLTAGGAL
+632 
-644 DASGLAGNLSL
+644 
-655 RGTHQSDTLIGNDQ
+655 
-669 NNTIYLQ
+669 
-676 SDENTGSGGG
+676 
-686 IDTVKGGAGDD
+686 
-697 TIMWSS
+697 
-703 GRNNSSSTQAAQI
+703 
-716 FNAVDSSKKTYSIFA
+716 
-731 DINGGGGVD
+731 
-740 RLVLSFWDTY
+740 
-750 WQHAWG
+750 
-756 GYVWESRSEYNST
+756 
-769 PVWHLDISDL
+769 
-779 VLDSVEVIEI
+779 
-789 QGSQPSW
+789 
-796 SVPSEILL
+796 
-804 TTGQLHGF
+804 
-812 ESTIGIPTVAIVG
+812 
-825 GGTIDMGQLD
+825 
-835 TIGVKTWRLAD
+835 
-846 QGNYHITGS
+846 
-855 LNADSLTLS
+855 
-864 GGLLTVAMGL
+864 
-874 GSDSIVIDGKSLVQ
+874 
-888 DTIDGG
+888 
-894 EGVDTLFL
+894 L
-902 RSGDVDLSGADIR
+902 RSGDVDLSGADIH

-931 TQWQSLGSLVV
+931 TQWESLGSLVI
-942 KPSGSST
+942 KPAGSPT
-949 QYNLKITTPNLRTEL
+949 QYNLKITTPDQRTEL
-964 AADSLFRGL
+964 AADSVFRGL
-973 TGTDGNDHLVAN
+973 TGTEGDDHLVAN
-985 ALGSVL
+985 ASGSIL
-991 IGDSGNDR
+991 IGGSGNDR
-999 LDGGIGQ
+999 LDGGIGA
-1006 DRLVTGAGTDSMYG
+1006 DRLVTGAGTDSVYG
-1020 SAGDDLLVIN
+1020 GAGDDMLVVSV
-1030 GKTTV
+1030 KT
-1035 SDVLD
+1035 SGRDVLD
-1040 GGADRDTLVV
+1040 GGAGRDTLVV
-1050 ADGQDFRQATLASLE
+1050 ADGQDLRQATLASLE
-1065 VLQGSGTVTM
+1065 VLQGTGTVTM

-1104 PTMINGAQIL
+1104 PTMLNGAQIF
-1114 LPNLDVQI
+1114 LPNLDLQI
-1122 SESRAAV
+1122 AESRAAV

-1221 MDGGVGTDSLVL
+1221 IDGGVGTDSLVL

-1254 TLALRFSESYNMVAM
+1254 TLALRFSDHWNMVAM

-1274 KQFSSITAEHSNS
+1274 KQFSNITAEHSNS
-1287 AVNRYNYASL
+1287 AIGRYNYASL

-1302 QEDLNLAAIADN
+1302 QEDLNLDAIADN

-1324 SFFDIDASAFAL
+1324 RFFDIDAQAF
-1336 GPSIWGGHWDG
+1336 
-1347 SSGLGFHHISV
+1347 SSGPATWGDSGDGNNGLNYNHISV

-1373 IVQVDTTFTVT
+1373 IVRGDTHFSAST
-1384 AGAGNDMVRVE
+1384 GAGDDLVRVE
-1395 STGSLNATLSGGAGQ
+1395 STGTLNATLSGGDGQ

-1423 VSSISGFETIRHGNN
+1423 VSSISGFETIRHGNT
-1438 TLVITEAQRDAL
+1438 TLVITESQRDAL

-1484 GGRGNDNINNVHT
+1484 GGRGNDNIANVHT
-1497 AVFTGNTN
+1497 AVFTGNYN
-1505 EYDIALFTNGD
+1505 EYDIDLFTNGD

-1531 DTLNNVRYLKFADKT
+1531 DTLNNVRYLKFADQT

-1555 SWAFTGTNK
+1555 TWAFTGTNK

-1611 WQMNFID
+1611 WQMSFID
-1618 AATGQR
+1618 AKTGQQ
-1624 LDFKSLVNDQLQW
+1624 LQFKSLVYGWING
-1637 QFSSWMDPNAKWLP
+1637 QFSSGMNAEAKWLP

-1696 TQGEMAPQLGL
+1696 TQGEMDPQLGL

-1758 LLVVGGKGVGLDDKI
+1758 LLLVGGQGVGTDDKI
-1773 VFTANTSGTYYL
+1773 VFTANTTGTYYL
-1785 SAQDVVTDLTKGTQ
+1785 SAQDVVTDLAKGTQ

-1813 DMVADNP
+1813 DMIADNP
-1820 SSVGRV
+1820 SSLGRV
-1826 DWSGGNT
+1826 EWSAGNT
-1833 FSVRSEINKLT
+1833 FSVRSEINQLT

-1885 LLDADDN
+1885 LLNADDN
-1892 SGSGTDAEIVFTAAD
+1892 SGSGTDAEFAFTAVD

-1929 GSRLSDDFADDV
+1929 GSRLSDDFAGDV
-1941 QTVGALQVGSAAQGL
+1941 HTVGTVQVGGAVQGL
-1956 LSFHGDSD
+1956 LSFHGDND
-1964 WFKVGLSAG
+1964 WFKVGLSGG
-1973 VTYQIDLVGDMSDS
+1973 VTYQIDLVGDMSDN

-2022 YFTPKDN
+2022 YFTPQDN

-2061 TANNAATSLTL
+2061 TPNNAATSLTL
-2072 GTAKAGEIGVPGDRD
+2072 GTASLGEIGVPGDRD

-2151 YYLEASSNQPRGM
+2151 YYIEASSNQPRGM
-2164 GNYQVQVTLR
+2164 GTYQMEVTQR

-2194 ESFLGTLLQKNEQDW
+2194 ETFSGTLLQKNEQDW
-2209 VRVRL
+2209 VRIRL

-2233 LQDPVLEV
+2233 LKDPVLEV
-2241 RSANGQLLQTVD
+2241 RSANGQLLQSED

-2296 DDFGNTTAK
+2296 DDFGNTSIK
-2305 ASTITLGQTLDG
+2305 ASTISLGQTLDG
-2317 GIQWNDGSFGA
+2317 GIQWNDGNFGA

-2347 EATKDQVLS
+2347 EATQDQVLS

-2369 PMVEIVDSNMRQVAV
+2369 PMVEIVDSNMRQLAV

-2392 ASARATFKAPAAG
+2392 ASARATFKAPDAG

-2412 DGAGTTGSYRVSLV
+2412 DGAGTTGAYRVSLV

-2432 EDANGAVAL
+2432 EDANGPVAL
-2441 AFDINTGVTSAQQ
+2441 AFDINAGVTSAQQ
-2454 VARIGLPGDSDHF
+2454 VARIGLPGDTDQF
-2467 GIDVKAGHSYRI
+2467 GIDLKAGHSYRI

-2500 FKEALQSSTVKVE
+2500 FKEALQTASVKVD

-2522 NFESALFSP
+2522 NFESAMFSP

-2544 DAIETGQYRLRVID
+2544 DAIEAGQYRLRVID

-2589 GRIDNSSDVDL
+2589 GRIDDSGDVDL

-2629 LRLLDTQGQLVTSG
+2629 LRLLDAKGQLVTSG
-2643 QFDSQTGRTDMAVSV
+2643 QFDTTSGRTDMAVSV

-2788 DYFLDVGSSLGE
+2788 DYFLDVGANLGE

-2859 NLKLDLANDFDAQ
+2859 NLQLDFAKAYDAQ
-2872 FSNSQDGQHKYPTL
+2872 FNTKDGMHKYPIL
-2886 MGLPPDFHGTLIAG
+2886 VGPPDFHGTLIAG

-3129 VRLAETWTEQNT
+3129 VRLAESWTEQNT

-3150 RAFGLNASIP
+3150 RAFGLNAAIP
-3160 DGDEVFSRQFR
+3160 DGDGEFSRQFH
-3171 IDNDLSIEHV
+3171 IDNDLSVEHV

-3201 PNGTVSTLMNRPTV
+3201 PNGTVSTLMNRPTA

-3271 LRLYGTEANGDS
+3271 LRLYGSEANGDS

-3323 KGIIA
+3323 QGIIA

-3372 EGGAGNDSL
+3372 EGGAGNDTL
-3381 QGGEGFDTAIYQGNM
+3381 EGGEGFDTAIYQGNM

-3420 DEGSDALT
+3420 DEGSDVLS

-3437 GETNLGTT
+3437 GETNLGTM

-3450 PVANREWFKSPV
+3450 PVANREWFSSPV
-3462 TLKPGM
+3462 TLAPGM

-3474 PNTAFSDPDPN
+3474 PSTAFSDPDPN
-3485 PITDSSS
+3485 SITDSSS
-3492 GAKND
+3492 GAQND

-3565 PSERVLLEDAGL
+3565 PSERTLQEDAGL
-3577 VALQITLPK
+3577 VALQIGSPE
-3586 DPEELEVTVKILE
+3586 DPEGLEVTVKILE
-3599 IPSLGDILD
+3599 IPSVGEILD
-3608 KNGQVVSVGA
+3608 KAGQVVSVGR

-3630 RSAPDANGSAGMLR
+3630 RSIPDANGSAGMLR
-3644 YEATDEDGVSAISSV
+3644 YEATDEDKVSAISSV

-3670 RFSRTDGK
+3670 RFSRADGK

-3724 VLNQVISLQNLQN
+3724 VLNQVISLQDLQN
-3737 LVMSLTEN
+3737 LVLSLTEN
-3745 VNGPIGRVGIE
+3745 VNGPIGRVGIQ
-3756 ATDPQGLSME
+3756 ATDPQGLSTE

-3811 GNDRLLGGLGNDQ
+3811 GNDRLLGGLGNDHL
-3824 MFGGSGNDILDG
+3824 FGGSGDDVLDG
-3836 SSGNDHLDG
+3836 SSGNDYLDG

-3853 GGPGNDTYVVD
+3853 GGPGHDTYVVD
-3864 SVGDLVLELIATG
+3864 SAGDVVLELIASG
-3877 AGGKDLVLTSIAYT
+3877 AGGKDLVMTSITYS
-3891 APANTENL
+3891 APANVENL
-3899 QAQEGVAI
+3899 QAMEGLAI

-3913 LDNAIVGNALQN
+3913 LDNVLAGNAMDNTLS
-3925 HLKGEAGRDTLIGG
+3925 GGSGRDTLLGG
-3939 AGNDSLD
+3939 AGNDRLD
-3946 GGSGVDRL
+3946 GGTEVDRM
-3954 AGGSGNDSYW
+3954 AGGAGDDSYW
-3964 VDSRLDTVIELSGEG
+3964 VDSRLDTAIELSNEG
-3979 TDTVYASTNYT
+3979 TDTVYARSSFT
-3990 LPSNVENLE
+3990 LPSNIENLE

-4019 NSGANVLAG
+4019 NSDANVLAG
-4028 GMGTDTLEGGAGD
+4028 GMGADTLEGGDGD
-4041 DLYILSDSLDPIIDT
+4041 DLYILSDNLDQIIDT
-4056 AGKDTIRTSVSMTL
+4056 GGKDTIRTSVSMTL

-4085 WLNGNRFDNQL
+4085 WLNGNRFNNHL
-4096 TGNMGDNILHG
+4096 TGNMGDNILQGG
-4107 AGGVDTLTGG
+4107 AGVDTLTGG
-4117 AGSDQFVIA
+4117 DGSDQFVMA
-4126 FNGSGSA
+4126 FNGAGSA
-4133 ADSVTDFKSGVDLMV
+4133 ADSVTDFKAGVDLLV
-4148 VDLVS
+4148 IDLVS

-4161 GLVSSGTV
+4161 GLVSSGAV
-4169 SSSAFVKGVGVRPL
+4169 SSSAFVKGIGVRPL

-4194 QGMLRFDPDG
+4194 QGVLRFDPDG
-4204 NGPQAAVDLVKF
+4204 NGAQAAVDLVKF

-4221 SAFAGTDIYIAI
+4221 KDFASSDIYIAI